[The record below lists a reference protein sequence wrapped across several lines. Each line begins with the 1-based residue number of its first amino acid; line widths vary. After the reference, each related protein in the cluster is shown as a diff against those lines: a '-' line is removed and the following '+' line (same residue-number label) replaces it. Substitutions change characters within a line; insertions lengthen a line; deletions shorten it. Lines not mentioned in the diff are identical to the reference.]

1 MAKDHPSFS
10 PFFTPYLSG
19 IDSGISII
27 DSITI
32 IDIKIIIVGILFFFP
47 IMLNF
52 RQVWYARH
60 WSLCCWNRHPREAV
74 KEKHDQVTSFR
85 KSYLL
90 PLGRKFDKPL
100 AEIEDCQQ
108 RQWCSR
114 EREMAE

>member
-1 MAKDHPSFS
+1 MVGADHPSFS

-90 PLGRKFDKPL
+90 PLW
-100 AEIEDCQQ
+100 QNV
-108 RQWCSR
+108 
-114 EREMAE
+114 